1 LNANLYTAFGF
12 DSAKSS
18 TVALETDAGTA
29 LTYGDMHRLS
39 ARLAHVVRSR
49 GVGPGDRVVMQVAKS
64 PEMLLLY
71 LAVVRVGGVIVP
83 LNTGYT
89 LAELGY
95 LLRDAEPALVV
106 CAPAQ
111 ADSVR
116 ALLREQETSAAVE
129 TLDGQAGGT
138 LMQAAQHAP
147 SSIADEDRRSDD
159 LAAILYTSGTTGRSK
174 GAMLT
179 HANLV
184 SNARTLVD
192 FWQIADRD
200 VLLHA
205 LPLYHTHGLF
215 VACNTALIAGARM
228 LFKSSF
234 DCGEIVRA
242 LPRATL
248 MMGVPTFYTR
258 LLQDPRFDAALC
270 AHMRLFTSG
279 SAPLLA
285 ATHDEFKCRTGHL
298 ILERYGM
305 TETNMITS
313 NPYDGDR
320 IAGTVGMPLP
330 GVQVRI
336 ADPDTAVVLGR
347 NEIGVIEVKGPN
359 VFPGYWR
366 MPEKTREEFRSDG
379 YFITGDLGSIDERG
393 YVRIVGRT
401 KDLIISGGFNV
412 YPKEVEIEIDAVP
425 GVLESAVIGCPH
437 ADFGEGVTA
446 VVVPDGS
453 VPIDSGTI
461 LRALESRLARFKQ
474 PKRIVFADCLPRNA
488 MGKVQKNVLRAEHA
502 HLYDA

>member
-1 LNANLYTAFGF
+1 MTTNLYTAFGF
-12 DSAKSS
+12 DGAKSS
-18 TVALETDAGTA
+18 TVALETDDGTA
-29 LTYGDMHRLS
+29 LTYGDMDRLS

-49 GVGPGDRVVMQVAKS
+49 GVGPGDRVVMQVVKS

-95 LLRDAEPALVV
+95 LLRDAEPALIV
-106 CAPAQ
+106 CAPAL

-116 ALLREQETSAAVE
+116 ALLREQETCAAVE

-138 LMQAAQHAP
+138 LMQAARHAP

-184 SNARTLVD
+184 SNARTLVAY
-192 FWQIADRD
+192 WQITDRD

-205 LPLYHTHGLF
+205 LPLFHTHGLF
-215 VACNTALIAGARM
+215 VACNTALFAGARM
-228 LFKSSF
+228 LFKGGF

-242 LPRATL
+242 LPRATI

-258 LLQDPRFDAALC
+258 LLQEPRLDAALC
-270 AHMRLFTSG
+270 AHTRLFTSG

-285 ATHDEFKCRTGHL
+285 ATHDAFKCRTGHL

-313 NPYDGDR
+313 NPYDGER

-330 GVQVRI
+330 GIQVRI

-347 NEIGVIEVKGPN
+347 NELGVIEVKGPN

-425 GVLESAVIGCPH
+425 GVMESAVIGCPH
-437 ADFGEGVTA
+437 PDFGEGVTA
-446 VVVPDGS
+446 VVVGDGS
-453 VPIDSGTI
+453 APIDSGAI
-461 LRALESRLARFKQ
+461 LRALETRLARFKQ
-474 PKRIVFADCLPRNA
+474 PKRIIFADSLPRNA

-502 HLYDA
+502 HIYGA